1 MRGKV
6 ILLVVLLAGA
16 AFALL
21 APGASDLV
29 VIIGLLALLGS
40 LMVAAGLVRAGLAR
54 LLARLLEGSQR
65 RPVIVVDGSNVMHWR
80 DDVPSVATL
89 LLVLADL
96 SARGY
101 APQVYFDANIGYKLF
116 GRAVA
121 ASDLARRLGLK
132 PAQVTLAPSRTP
144 ADPLLLGHAVRVGAR
159 VVSNDRFMDWRAA
172 FPRIGERGFLVTGK
186 VKAERVEL
194 RFVAGEAG

>member
-40 LMVAAGLVRAGLAR
+40 LIVAAGLVRAGLAR